1 MAPERVTKVALLDTG
16 SRADTPERSASR
28 RELIAVA
35 ERNGTRAV
43 QAQLMPVL
51 IHKER
56 LADKS
61 LVDAVLR
68 MGEDT
73 GVDVF
78 RWRSRWH

>member
-1 MAPERVTKVALLDTG
+1 MQWP
-16 SRADTPERSASR
+16 SA
-28 RELIAVA
+28 
-35 ERNGTRAV
+35 NGTRAV

-73 GVDVF
+73 GVDAF
-78 RWRSRWH
+78 RRQQMALMGRPDSRPI